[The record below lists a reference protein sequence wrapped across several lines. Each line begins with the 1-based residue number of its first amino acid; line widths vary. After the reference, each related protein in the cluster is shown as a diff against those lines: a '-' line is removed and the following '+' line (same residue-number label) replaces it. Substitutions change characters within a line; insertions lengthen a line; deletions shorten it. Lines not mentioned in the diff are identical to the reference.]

1 MQTKDY
7 LLTETYPLLGLRCT
21 SCAAKVERILLAT
34 KGVKIAQ
41 VNLTLAEI
49 NLTYNPNLIR
59 LADCQQLIKDAGYQL
74 VIEKEPNGE
83 KRESIKATND
93 TQYKR
98 QTYVALVLSLPI
110 MLLSMLWMHETWAM
124 WLSWLLTSLILL
136 YSGRDFYSRAY
147 KQLTGGGMGM
157 DTLVSLSTGAAYLYS
172 TLNLALPQLIRSIG
186 QEPHLYFEASA
197 MIIAFVLLGKL
208 LEERAKGNASVAI
221 ETLMRLQPMEVI
233 CLDKEGKERK
243 CRADEVHPGDNIV
256 VRPGERIPID
266 GFVLLGQSHTDESM
280 LTGESTPVYK
290 EQGTLVYAGTTN
302 LDGVLKIEA
311 NTDYH
316 ATRLAQII
324 RLVKDAQGSKAP
336 IQKFADRVAAY
347 FVILILIIALL
358 TLVAWL
364 LIGGHNALSNGLISS
379 ITVLIISCPCA
390 LGLAT
395 PLAIVV
401 AVGQA
406 AKRGILIR
414 NAECLEAAHNI
425 EAIALDK
432 TGTLTEGKPHLCS
445 EFWYIEKTAQLI
457 GVLVSMER
465 KGLHPLGRA
474 ILEAYSSRSEC
485 LQLDSWSYTAG
496 LGSIAEAIGR
506 HYYLG
511 NLRLL
516 ESHGI
521 YIPQEAKEAATTWAE
536 RGESLTYFA
545 SKEGLIALFGVQD
558 SLKVNAIEAVRELK
572 RRGLHLYMLT
582 GDKKS
587 VAERIARQVGIDEV
601 QAECL
606 PKDKV
611 DFVRKLQ
618 ERHST
623 AMVGDG
629 INDGAALAKSDLSI
643 AMGHGSEVAMQ
654 TAMVTILSSDLGKIS
669 DLISLSRRTVR
680 IMQQNLFW
688 AFSYNLIAIP
698 LATGLLTPL
707 LGYQMTPMWAS
718 IAMSI
723 SSLLVV
729 LNSLRLRHAL
739 RSRAS
744 HF

>member
-21 SCAAKVERILLAT
+21 SCAAKVERILLAS

-41 VNLTLAEI
+41 VNLALAEI
-49 NLTYNPNLIR
+49 NLTYNPNLIK

-74 VIEKEPNGE
+74 VIEKETNGE
-83 KRESIKATND
+83 KRESIKATNE
-93 TQYKR
+93 YKR

-124 WLSWLLTSLILL
+124 WLSWLLTSLILF

-221 ETLMRLQPMEVI
+221 ETLMKLQPMEVI
-233 CLDKEGKERK
+233 CLDKEGNERK
-243 CRADEVHPGDNIV
+243 CRTDEVHPGDNIV

-266 GFVLLGQSHTDESM
+266 GFVLIGQSHTDESM

-336 IQKFADRVAAY
+336 IQKFADRVAAH

-358 TLVAWL
+358 TLIAWL
-364 LIGGHNALSNGLISS
+364 LIGGHNAISNGLISS

-414 NAECLEAAHNI
+414 DAESLEAAHNI

-445 EFWYIEKTAQLI
+445 ELWYIEKTAQLI

-474 ILEAYSSRSEC
+474 VLEAYSSRSEC

-496 LGSIAEAIGR
+496 LGSTAEAIGKD
-506 HYYLG
+506 YYLG

-521 YIPQEAKEAATTWAE
+521 YIPQEANEAATTWAE

-558 SLKVNAIEAVRELK
+558 SLKVNVIEAVRELK

-587 VAERIARQVGIDEV
+587 VAERIAQQVGIDEV